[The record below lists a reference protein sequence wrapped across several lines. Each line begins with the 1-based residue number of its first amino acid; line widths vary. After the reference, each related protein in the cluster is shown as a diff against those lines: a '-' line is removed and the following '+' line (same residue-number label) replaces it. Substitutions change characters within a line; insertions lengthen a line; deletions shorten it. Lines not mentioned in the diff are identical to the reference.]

1 MNTSINSLSGEEL
14 VLLAGIRLSVTAHL
28 AAAAAAIDGELGAL
42 CGKSFSLSL
51 SAIGVG
57 DRARLDCSGGRVA
70 ACFGERP
77 AAAARG
83 SPGGMLVF
91 PSARACAR
99 ALAGGR
105 GAILP
110 LPFGPAFPRAL
121 RFFKAAAGKVPQLLR
136 SPEVSPRDRAGL
148 LLAASLHG
156 LSAVAGDSWLEK
168 RMLHFPDGTVRIEA
182 GDAVFF
188 VEKKGRGIRVLRDP
202 AAPQSTQAA
211 PQSTQAAPLST
222 QAVPQSTQAAT
233 GNAPAAAGADALL
246 SFASPESAI
255 AVLSGK
261 RQAVVALGSGEVRI
275 AGLLPLVQGLFAV
288 LDRLSWYLG
297 VTIGEEGK

>member
-14 VLLAGIRLSVTAHL
+14 VLLAGIRLSVTVHL

-91 PSARACAR
+91 PSA
-99 ALAGGR
+99 LAGGR

-136 SPEVSPRDRAGL
+136 SPEVSSRDRAGL

-202 AAPQSTQAA
+202 VAPQSTQAA
-211 PQSTQAAPLST
+211 PQSIQAT
-222 QAVPQSTQAAT
+222 PQSTQVAT
-233 GNAPAAAGADALL
+233 GNPPQREPMPF
-246 SFASPESAI
+246 SAS
-255 AVLSGK
+255 
-261 RQAVVALGSGEVRI
+261 RVRNRPSPSSR
-275 AGLLPLVQGLFAV
+275 AK
-288 LDRLSWYLG
+288 DRRS
-297 VTIGEEGK
+297 